1 MHLSVNSS
9 NELKNCRP
17 TRALLYR
24 GADTNLQDNE
34 GKKPVD
40 KARELESPSIM
51 NELVRYLEQENGL
64 LDCLM
69 LSQPIRKVKKSFLM
83 PGLFLIFNIIAY
95 TLLIL
100 FIFPL
105 YQIQVFIYISVALEV
120 LASIFWITAGMMN
133 PGYITKPESVDFL

>member
-1 MHLSVNSS
+1 
-9 NELKNCRP
+9 
-17 TRALLYR
+17 
-24 GADTNLQDNE
+24 
-34 GKKPVD
+34 
-40 KARELESPSIM
+40 M